1 MNNMLRKFREKM
13 INRARLGGPAIDD
26 VRSRTLSFSTYRW
39 VLLITLIASAYYAF
53 LASDRYVTIARVYVK
68 SANDQGSASIPQLA
82 ALAGGAGNDTR
93 EALLANAYINSRDML
108 EYLEEKIQFSEHFS
122 SDEWDF
128 YSRLSPSASDE
139 KKLRFYK
146 DVISTDLVGET
157 GILTIRGQG
166 YSKEFSLKLVEA
178 IVEETERYINGVSQ
192 SIALQEISFVE
203 KELQN
208 AQRRM
213 EDVRDTFLKFQN
225 ENGILSAE
233 AVGKS
238 LQGAIVQMENMLI
251 QHRTDEKVLASYMN
265 AEASELVTVR
275 AKITALEEQLLI
287 EKAKLASQDAT
298 SLNDQAAEYKR
309 LEMELTFATQLYQA
323 ALVGLEKAR
332 IESYRKLKH
341 LVIVQAPRLPDEAVL
356 PRKLYSVI
364 TLFVALSL
372 IYGVGAM
379 IIATIREHRDV

>member
-1 MNNMLRKFREKM
+1 M